1 MSTKAYGD
9 FIPGLSKTY
18 PSKKEMEGSFPTQM
32 QNDKY
37 ANIMNGYLLCV
48 STYLSQIS
56 IPQILEKQLERRD
69 IDTVCGYELFQMKK
83 HFVESDVLEFKNF
96 YPTSSVPAK
105 LQ

>member
-1 MSTKAYGD
+1 MSNKVRAYGD
-9 FIPGLSKTY
+9 FIPAEHEKLVKDLTPPAGAVVETK
-18 PSKKEMEGSFPTQM
+18 M

-37 ANIMNGYLLCV
+37 AFIMNGYLLCV

-83 HFVESDVLEFKNF
+83 HFLESDVLEFKSFHPNA
-96 YPTSSVPAK
+96 S
-105 LQ
+105 L